1 MKLIKSKDEKFSLV
15 GMTKEEVSV
24 IRSLVGLTSPSSFD
38 KGEENLYSILSE
50 FPRIYYVNTG
60 EPEFPV
66 LSRKETK

>member
-1 MKLIKSKDEKFSLV
+1 MKLTKHKDGKFSLV

-24 IRSLVGLTSPSSFD
+24 ISSLVGITSVHLN
-38 KGEENLYSILSE
+38 KEEENLYNTISE

-60 EPEFPV
+60 TPKCPV

>member
-1 MKLIKSKDEKFSLV
+1 MKLTKRKDGKFSLV

-24 IRSLVGLTSPSSFD
+24 INSLVGITSAGLD
-38 KGEENLYSILSE
+38 KEEANIYEAVSE

-60 EPEFPV
+60 TPKCPV